1 MILVFDVTNRKSF
14 EALDNWVRE
23 ANKCGAEKPTVI
35 VCGNKKDLSGRR
47 EVDNGDAKSWAS
59 SRKYRYHE
67 VSCKDGQG
75 V

>member
-1 MILVFDVTNRKSF
+1 M
-14 EALDNWVRE
+14 RE
-23 ANKCGAEKPTVI
+23 ANKCGADKPLVF

-47 EVDNGDAKSWAS
+47 DVSESDARSWSS

-67 VSCKDGQG
+67 VSCKDNKG